1 MSLISLDLKPK
12 LTVPL
17 CRDLRPI
24 RLRVRYDNMGR
35 GLLPGRG
42 LVCSFLTHASVV
54 ALLLLWPIDSYRNLQ
69 AMPVIEQTSEV
80 IYLPNLGGGS
90 EGRGHRGDGSRTQS
104 KAPSDTPAQAVDG
117 FSYPGPQAIVSDPP
131 SPTNKIQ
138 TILRPTLKN
147 IPILRSFVPVPNIVR
162 LPPTVALP
170 AIADNAEPSRP
181 LPQLLPVKPETRA
194 SINTKPATIP
204 DVQPTFA
211 PTLPRIAD
219 RVQPAR
225 PLATYSQIQP
235 KLPAPSELPQA
246 IVPTVQPLSA
256 PTLPKVVDNA
266 EPVRPSPVLSE
277 LKPNPPAPTD
287 LKSAKVPN
295 VQPASMPVVPRLA
308 GQTQA
313 APPSQLFSQLNPKT
327 PSATDV
333 RSPEPVLS
341 VAQARTTAVE
351 LDRLGLPAAEKPK
364 MPPLPEMGAPKP
376 GGSTSREDLR
386 TIPDVPAVPSRTT
399 DLDAVLALSP
409 SPTAPQQQVSIPAGE
424 SRGRFAI
431 SPEPN
436 SAVSK
441 SQPGSQG
448 GSSHSPALAVGSVA
462 DTAAGN
468 VAALGPTTV
477 TDTGSSRLRTGAGS
491 GSGAS
496 TDSRSGSAKDES
508 GSENG
513 RGSRAGIRLGE
524 GPGVSSGTG
533 AGAGAG
539 KSAGAFAGM
548 TIQGGVLEGADV
560 NTSVSSARV
569 AVAPNAVYGM
579 TIVSTASSGGG
590 LPDFGVFTHEQV
602 YTVYVDMRRTVDDP
616 APVWTLQCALLLS
629 TDPQDANS
637 SNDTLNGLVPPFAL
651 TKEPPNLPA
660 DIVRQYLGKQIVIY
674 GVIDKSGR
682 FGHMEVEQAPDVRL
696 NQPILDQL
704 SRWVFRPAEL
714 NGTPVAVK
722 ALLGFSLS
730 LPQP

>member
-12 LTVPL
+12 MTVPL
-17 CRDLRPI
+17 YQDRRPI

-42 LVCSFLTHASVV
+42 LVCSFLTHAWVV
-54 ALLLLWPIDSYRNLQ
+54 AVLLFWPIDSYRNLQ
-69 AMPVIEQTSEV
+69 AMPAIEQTTSEV

-90 EGRGHRGDGSRTQS
+90 EGHGHRGDGSRTQS
-104 KAPSDTPAQAVDG
+104 KASDTPAQAVEG

-131 SPTNKIQ
+131 VPTNKIQ
-138 TILRPTLKN
+138 TILRPRLKN
-147 IPILRSFVPVPNIVR
+147 LPILRSFVPVPNIVR
-162 LPPTVALP
+162 LPPSVALP
-170 AIADNAEPSRP
+170 AIANNAEPSRP
-181 LPQLLPVKPETRA
+181 LPQLSPVKPETRA
-194 SINTKPATIP
+194 SINIKPAIIP
-204 DVQPTFA
+204 DVQPTSA
-211 PTLPRIAD
+211 STLPRLAD
-219 RVQPAR
+219 SVQPAR
-225 PLATYSQIQP
+225 PVATYSQIQP
-235 KLPAPSELPQA
+235 KLPSPSEHPLA

-256 PTLPKVVDNA
+256 PTLPKLVDNA
-266 EPVRPSPVLSE
+266 EPVRPSVLSE
-277 LKPNPPAPTD
+277 LKPNVHLPTD
-287 LKSAKVPN
+287 LKYATVPN
-295 VQPASMPVVPRLA
+295 VQPASTPVVPRLA
-308 GQTQA
+308 NQMPA
-313 APPSQLFSQLNPKT
+313 APSSQLFSQLNPKT
-327 PSATDV
+327 PSAKDAK
-333 RSPEPVLS
+333 SPEPVPS
-341 VAQARTTAVE
+341 VVPARPTAVD
-351 LDRLGLPAAEKPK
+351 LNGLGLPATETPKIPALPK
-364 MPPLPEMGAPKP
+364 MGGPKP
-376 GGSTSREDLR
+376 AGSTRPEDLR
-386 TIPDVPAVPSRTT
+386 ATPDVPAVLPRTT
-399 DLDAVLALSP
+399 DLDAVLTLSP

-436 SAVSK
+436 LAASK
-441 SQPGSQG
+441 TQPGSQD

-468 VAALGPTTV
+468 VAALDSNTV
-477 TDTGSSRLRTGAGS
+477 RDNGSSRLRIGAGS
-491 GSGAS
+491 GSDAS
-496 TDSRSGSAKDES
+496 TDGRSGSAKDES

-548 TIQGGVLEGADV
+548 TIQGGALEGADV

-602 YTVYVDMRRTVDDP
+602 YTVYVDMRRTVDDA
-616 APVWTLQCALLLS
+616 APVWTLQCALLPS
-629 TDPQDANS
+629 ADPQDANS

-651 TKEPPNLPA
+651 IKEQPNLPA

-682 FGHMEVEQAPDVRL
+682 LGHMEVEQAPDVRL

-714 NGTPVAVK
+714 NGSPVAVK

-730 LPQP
+730 LRQP